1 MKHAASQN
9 RKRII
14 FLLVALLSLQ
24 NSAAFGA
31 LLLTTDNVSGTEY
44 GLVTTRYSD
53 IPLTV
58 PSAATI
64 QNVKVRVANSG
75 TYSTTGANLAIYS
88 GSSSAPSTLI
98 GTFTNSGL
106 VDPILTFTGNFSL
119 PTAGTYWLRFGATVY
134 YQPQFSMS
142 AVTTGS
148 VSGWSVGRMRESTDS
163 GASFTTRG
171 DNLTFLFVVNG
182 TGGGLVS
189 ASTISLTAPT
199 SAIFRETLSLTAT
212 MGEAGSDGKVTFFA
226 NKKKIPGCIS
236 IRSSALSATCSWKPS
251 TRGVVGITAKVVP
264 SDSNVTSSTS
274 SVVQV
279 RVANRGSIR

>member
-31 LLLTTDNVSGTEY
+31 LLLTTDNVSGTGY

-119 PTAGTYWLRFGATVY
+119 PTAGT
-134 YQPQFSMS
+134 
-142 AVTTGS
+142 
-148 VSGWSVGRMRESTDS
+148 
-163 GASFTTRG
+163 
-171 DNLTFLFVVNG
+171 
-182 TGGGLVS
+182 
-189 ASTISLTAPT
+189 
-199 SAIFRETLSLTAT
+199 
-212 MGEAGSDGKVTFFA
+212 
-226 NKKKIPGCIS
+226 
-236 IRSSALSATCSWKPS
+236 
-251 TRGVVGITAKVVP
+251 
-264 SDSNVTSSTS
+264 
-274 SVVQV
+274 
-279 RVANRGSIR
+279 